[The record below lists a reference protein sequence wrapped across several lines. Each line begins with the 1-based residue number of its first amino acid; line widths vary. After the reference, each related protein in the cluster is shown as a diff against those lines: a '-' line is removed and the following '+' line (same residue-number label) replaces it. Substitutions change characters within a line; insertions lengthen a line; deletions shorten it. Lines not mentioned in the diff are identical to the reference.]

1 MEDEFKKWA
10 LLEEMFW
17 WQKSRELWLKEGD
30 KNPIFFY
37 KMADAHRRRNFLEK
51 LKVNGVLLVG
61 KSGIEEGV
69 AGAFQLM
76 LSEMGEWRPSI
87 EGLVFNSLSLADSAA
102 LEFPFSEEEVFSALS
117 SLCGDNAPSPDGFT
131 LALWQ
136 SCWDVVKSE
145 VMGFFGEFYESE
157 CFERSLNAT
166 FAVLVPKKRGA
177 EELKDFRPISLVGG
191 SLANRLKKLDTL
203 VSDFQH
209 AFVGG
214 GGANFRCCID
224 S

>member
-1 MEDEFKKWA
+1 
-10 LLEEMFW
+10 
-17 WQKSRELWLKEGD
+17 
-30 KNPIFFY
+30 
-37 KMADAHRRRNFLEK
+37 MANAHRRRNFLEK

-145 VMGFFGEFYESE
+145 ILSYLLLGQRMVTLLRHS
-157 CFERSLNAT
+157 
-166 FAVLVPKKRGA
+166 
-177 EELKDFRPISLVGG
+177 
-191 SLANRLKKLDTL
+191 RLKKGMRLYDGYPSNQLGLPLDAPYKPIRFGNAVEEQL
-203 VSDFQH
+203 
-209 AFVGG
+209 
-214 GGANFRCCID
+214 
-224 S
+224 